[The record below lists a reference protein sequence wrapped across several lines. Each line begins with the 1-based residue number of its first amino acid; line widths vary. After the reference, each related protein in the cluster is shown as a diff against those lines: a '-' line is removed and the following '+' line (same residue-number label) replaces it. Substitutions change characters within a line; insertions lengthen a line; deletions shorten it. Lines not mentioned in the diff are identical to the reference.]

1 MPVSRRDLGWYLAG
15 VLSAAAIAFFAWLMS
30 PSTPQYP
37 AAVGATSAAAAAG
50 GDVDTT
56 PTAAAIAP
64 PTGAPQQAAAQS
76 AGSMNESLVRLES
89 RLAAQGGTD
98 ADWELLAQTYEFM
111 GRAADAQ
118 GARAH
123 HLPGIAGGGL
133 TAAPAAGSATPA
145 GGGSSGVARASAAQV
160 GAAQVSAAQLDGVVE
175 LAADLTT
182 KVPAGATLFIV
193 AKAVGAPGPPVG
205 VMRTTTSQWPVRFRL
220 DDASAMV
227 PGRTLSSAGS
237 VTVEARVSRSGMA
250 APQPGDFQS
259 GVITVNPHDSRSV
272 RLLIDHVIG

>member
-15 VLSAAAIAFFAWLMS
+15 IVSATAIAFFVWLMS
-30 PSTPQYP
+30 SSPPQ
-37 AAVGATSAAAAAG
+37 GAAG
-50 GDVDTT
+50 AAPA
-56 PTAAAIAP
+56 PTAVVPQEAPQEAA
-64 PTGAPQQAAAQS
+64 QQAAAQS
-76 AGSMNESLVRLES
+76 AGSMNESLVRLEA

-118 GARAH
+118 GARARR
-123 HLPGIAGGGL
+123 LPGATGATGATRATAGSAIA
-133 TAAPAAGSATPA
+133 AAPAAGPATSAA
-145 GGGSSGVARASAAQV
+145 AGSSGAAPPGAS
-160 GAAQVSAAQLDGVVE
+160 QLDGVVE
-175 LAADLTT
+175 LAADLRS

-193 AKAVGAPGPPVG
+193 AKAINSPGPPVG

-237 VTVEARVSRSGMA
+237 VTVEARVSRTGLA

-259 GVITVNPHDSRSV
+259 GVITVNPHDARSV

>member
-1 MPVSRRDLGWYLAG
+1 
-15 VLSAAAIAFFAWLMS
+15 
-30 PSTPQYP
+30 
-37 AAVGATSAAAAAG
+37 
-50 GDVDTT
+50 
-56 PTAAAIAP
+56 
-64 PTGAPQQAAAQS
+64 
-76 AGSMNESLVRLES
+76 MNDSLVRLEA

-123 HLPGIAGGGL
+123 HLPGMTGSAIA
-133 TAAPAAGSATPA
+133 AAPSAGPATPA
-145 GGGSSGVARASAAQV
+145 GAGSIGGAQVSGAQV
-160 GAAQVSAAQLDGVVE
+160 GAAQLDGVVE
-175 LAADLTT
+175 VATDLAS

-205 VMRTTTSQWPVRFRL
+205 VMRTTTGQWPVRFRL

-250 APQPGDFQS
+250 TPQAGDFQS
-259 GVITVNPHDSRSV
+259 GVITVNPHDPRSV
-272 RLLIDHVIG
+272 HLLIDHVIG